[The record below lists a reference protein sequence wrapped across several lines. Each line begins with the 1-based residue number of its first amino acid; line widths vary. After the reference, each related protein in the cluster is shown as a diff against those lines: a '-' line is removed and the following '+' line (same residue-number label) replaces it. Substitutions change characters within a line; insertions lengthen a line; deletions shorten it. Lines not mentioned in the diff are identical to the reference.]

1 MALSLARQNE
11 YRERYRQIRSGWR
24 TSGEVYEAMVR
35 RCVGSNASRVRALDL
50 GCGAGGVM
58 ELLSEG
64 VQLSVGV
71 DPDLVSLYGHRN
83 EAICLTAGRA
93 EQLPFAEEEFDL
105 VTCSWVFEHLYD
117 PARAFAEI
125 ARVLKTGGHLVFL
138 TPNAQSLVVKLN
150 RLAPRMMQHWLVGLL
165 YGRGERDTFPT
176 TYAVNSVGRVDA
188 LARAVGLRQVQV
200 QLVSD
205 PTYLAF
211 NDLFF
216 QISLLC
222 ESLISEDRF
231 VHIVGDYAK
240 E

>member
-1 MALSLARQNE
+1 
-11 YRERYRQIRSGWR
+11 
-24 TSGEVYEAMVR
+24 MVR
-35 RCVGSNASRVRALDL
+35 RCIGSDPSKVRALDL

-71 DPDLVSLYGHRN
+71 DPDLASLYGHRN
-83 EAICLTAGRA
+83 QAICLTAGRA
-93 EQLPFAEEEFDL
+93 EQLPFGEGEFDL
-105 VTCSWVFEHLYD
+105 VTCSWVFEHLYE

-125 ARVLKTGGHLVFL
+125 ARVLRRGGHLVFL
-138 TPNAQSLVVKLN
+138 TPNAQSLVVQLN
-150 RLAPRMMQHWLVGLL
+150 RLAPRMVQHWLVGLL
-165 YGRGERDTFPT
+165 YGRGEQDTFPT
-176 TYAVNSVGRVDA
+176 TYAVNTAEQVDT
-188 LARAVGLRQVQV
+188 LARAVGLQQVQV

-211 NDLFF
+211 SDLLF
-216 QISLLC
+216 QLSLLY

-240 E
+240 G